1 MFKLLRFIT
10 GLWSPSFLLTRKRL
24 LINFHFW
31 GKVHWIAT
39 FFSPKVLSTWFI
51 FTWRESEFWL
61 GNFENLSSR
70 LETNC
75 RILGFLVTIFQFF
88 LRNTAKRYSWIWK
101 FVIHFIQLY
110 IGIYVRKVFLNYF
123 LRGSVEARSFHCRI
137 SYQWSLRR
145 CPYFPENAH
154 HTFLWIWL
162 FACLFS
168 WNTAVAL
175 IVFP

>member
-88 LRNTAKRYSWIWK
+88 YEILQKGILGYGNLLSTLSSCTSGFMSGKSFWIT
-101 FVIHFIQLY
+101 L
-110 IGIYVRKVFLNYF
+110 
-123 LRGSVEARSFHCRI
+123 GSVEARSFHCRI

>member
-1 MFKLLRFIT
+1 MRYTELLLSFPPRYS
-10 GLWSPSFLLTRKRL
+10 LLDSFLPDAGVNFDLVILKTWALGLRRIAEL
-24 LINFHFW
+24 LDFCYYLPI
-31 GKVHWIAT
+31 
-39 FFSPKVLSTWFI
+39 
-51 FTWRESEFWL
+51 
-61 GNFENLSSR
+61 
-70 LETNC
+70 
-75 RILGFLVTIFQFF
+75 F
-88 LRNTAKRYSWIWK
+88 LRNTAKRYSWIWE
-101 FVIHFIQLY
+101 FVIHFVQLY
-110 IGIYVRKVFLNYF
+110 IGIYVRKVILNYF

-145 CPYFPENAH
+145 CPYFPKNAH